1 VAGRQR
7 SAALVALVIG
17 LIVLTG
23 CNPSNVPDA
32 LKGTLKSVKVE
43 GHSMEPTLKSGDVV
57 YIRTGAPIQR
67 GDIVVYCVGG
77 NSEPTTSSTRSPADS
92 CATTFIKRV
101 LAVAGDAVAI
111 HPGSGNSAVIVRS
124 SGGASEAPVD
134 EPYATGSWTYLNQC
148 CDPDGKAGGVVQ
160 PVIVPPG
167 DIWALG
173 DNRDVSKDS
182 RSTGWVRANLVLGI
196 VTK

>member
-1 VAGRQR
+1 VAGGPG
-7 SAALVALVIG
+7 SAALAAVAIG

-23 CNPSNVPDA
+23 CNPSNVPDT
-32 LKGTLKSVKVE
+32 LTGNLKSVRVE
-43 GHSMEPTLKSGDVV
+43 GHSMEPTLKTGDVV
-57 YIRTGAPIQR
+57 YVRIGAPIQR
-67 GDIVVYCVGG
+67 GDVVVYCAGG
-77 NSEPTTSSTRSPADS
+77 RSEPTASRTRASADS

-101 LAVAGDAVAI
+101 LAVAGDTVAV
-111 HPGSGNSAVIVRS
+111 HPVGGERAVIVRS

-148 CDPDGKAGGVVQ
+148 CGSDGRADGVVQ
-160 PVIVPPG
+160 AVTVPPG

-182 RSTGWVRANLVLGI
+182 RSTGWVRTSDVIGTL
-196 VTK
+196 TK